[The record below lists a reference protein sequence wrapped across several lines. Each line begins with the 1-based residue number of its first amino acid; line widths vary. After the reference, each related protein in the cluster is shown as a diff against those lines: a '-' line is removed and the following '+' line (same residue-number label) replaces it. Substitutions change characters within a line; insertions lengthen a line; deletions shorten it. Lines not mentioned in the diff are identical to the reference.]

1 MNGASAGPGVLS
13 AGALTAGGPHFNG
26 WVQIPSPL
34 AVETMARAGF
44 ASVTVDAQHGF
55 FTFDGIVES
64 VAAAAL
70 AGKPVLVRLPLDGY
84 GLAARALDAG
94 VAGLIAPMID
104 TVEDARAFADAV
116 KFPPMG
122 RRSWGPNRS
131 IALMGLERDP
141 YLAQAN
147 GATLALAMIES
158 ERALSNVDAILAVEG
173 IDGILIGPNDLCV
186 SLTSGETV
194 DPAHPK
200 VVAALDVVQAAA
212 QRAGKP
218 AAIFAN
224 TPAFATDYLR
234 RGFRFVSLGPDL
246 AFLHAG
252 AQQALSEIGESGSGP
267 ARGY

>member
-1 MNGASAGPGVLS
+1 MTGGVCAPGALS
-13 AGALTAGGPHFNG
+13 ADSLTGRVHFNG
-26 WVQIPSPL
+26 WVQIPSSF

-44 ASVTVDAQHGF
+44 SSVTLDAQHGF
-55 FTFDGIVES
+55 ATFDRIVEGVS
-64 VAAAAL
+64 AAAL
-70 AGKPVLVRLPLDGY
+70 DGRPALVRLPLDSY

-94 VAGLIAPMID
+94 CAGLIAPMID
-104 TVEDARAFADAV
+104 TAADARAFVDAV
-116 KFPPMG
+116 KFPPVG

-131 IALMGLERDP
+131 ITLMGLERDP

-158 ERALSNVDAILAVEG
+158 ERALANVDAILAVDG
-173 IDGILIGPNDLCV
+173 IDGVLIGPNDLCV
-186 SLTSGETV
+186 SLTAGETV

-212 QRAGKP
+212 KRAGKP

-224 TPAFATDYLR
+224 NPEFANDYLS
-234 RGFRFVSLGPDL
+234 RGFRFISLGPDL

-252 AQQALSEIGESGSGP
+252 ARQTLAEIGEQGVEP
-267 ARGY
+267 AARS